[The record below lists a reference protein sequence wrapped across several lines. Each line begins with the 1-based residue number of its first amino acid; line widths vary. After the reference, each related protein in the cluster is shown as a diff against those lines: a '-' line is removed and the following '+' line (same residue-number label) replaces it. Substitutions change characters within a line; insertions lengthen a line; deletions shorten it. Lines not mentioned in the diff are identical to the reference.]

1 MLFECEQPFVGM
13 IVASAATETTNKL
26 NVVYIRTTAIHQSH
40 ILSHGNLL
48 TGN

>member
-13 IVASAATETTNKL
+13 IVASAATETTNKS
-26 NVVYIRTTAIHQSH
+26 NVVYVPTIAMHQSH
-40 ILSHGNLL
+40 ILSHSKLL